1 MEMKYKIIA
10 FDLDG
15 TLVDDEKR
23 LLPGTV
29 SAIMAVQQLGVKIV
43 LASGRPTYGCR
54 QVAKDL
60 RLDEYGGYIVSY
72 NGGKITSVEDG
83 KILAR
88 RALPREQLS
97 YLYEAVKQES
107 ELAMFSYLHQSI
119 ISEQPDHPYVLEEQR
134 VNGGMP
140 VTKVDHLLEALDRD
154 PLKVAVVGEA
164 SQLHRLKERMEAHYG
179 DELNFFI
186 TNEHFLDAVPSGVD
200 KGTSL
205 GFLLQDQGYKPSE
218 LIAVGDSYNDLS
230 MIQLAGLGI
239 AMANA
244 TEAVKRSA
252 DYVTTSNNEGGIL
265 HLLNKFILSP
275 DQTNAEGIDVEDIN
289 RMMEGNTLMSSL
301 GIRCIRLEPG
311 YVECTMPVD
320 KRTQQPM
327 GILHGGASL
336 ALAETVAGYGSV
348 LLLKENEIQV
358 GMQVSG
364 NHIGSAHAGD
374 TVHAIGR
381 IIHQG
386 KSTHVWDI
394 EVRTEMGK
402 LVHSSRVVN
411 SILKKR

>member
-1 MEMKYKIIA
+1 MKYKMIA

-29 SAIMAVQQLGVKIV
+29 GAIMAVQQMGIKIV

-54 QVAKDL
+54 KVAKEL
-60 RLDEYGGYIVSY
+60 RLDEFGGYIVSY
-72 NGGKITSVEDG
+72 NGGKITSCEDG

-88 RALPREQLS
+88 RAIPRDQLK
-97 YLYEAVKQES
+97 YLYSAVKQEPD
-107 ELAMFSYLHQSI
+107 LTMFSYQHQEI
-119 ISEQPDHPYVLEEQR
+119 ITECPENQYVKDEEW

-140 VTKVDHLLEALDRD
+140 IRKVEHLLEALEQD
-154 PLKVAVVGEA
+154 PLKVAVVGETGA
-164 SQLHRLKERMEAHYG
+164 LHSLKERMEAHYG
-179 DELNFFI
+179 QELNFFL
-186 TNEHFLDAVPSGVD
+186 TNQHFLDAVPSGVD
-200 KGTSL
+200 KGSSL
-205 GFLLQDQGYKPSE
+205 DFLLKDQGILRSE

-230 MIQLAGLGI
+230 MIQLAGMGV

-252 DYVTTSNNEGGIL
+252 DYVTTSNNDGGIL
-265 HLLNKFILSP
+265 HLLNKFILHP
-275 DQTNAEGIDVEDIN
+275 EETNIEGINVEDLN
-289 RMMEGNTLMSSL
+289 RLMEGNTLMSSL
-301 GIRCIRLEPG
+301 GIKCVKLEPG

-320 KRTQQPM
+320 RRTQQPM

-336 ALAETVAGYGSV
+336 ALAETVAGYGSI

-364 NHIGSAHAGD
+364 NHIGSAHTGD

-386 KSTHVWDI
+386 KSTHVWDV

-402 LVHSSRVVN
+402 LVNSTRVVN

>member
-1 MEMKYKIIA
+1 MKYKMIA

-15 TLVDDEKR
+15 TLVDDQKR

-29 SAIMAVQQLGVKIV
+29 GAIMAVQQLGIKIV
-43 LASGRPTYGCR
+43 LASGRPTFGCR

-72 NGGKITSVEDG
+72 NGGKITSCEDG
-83 KILAR
+83 KILGR
-88 RALPREQLS
+88 RALPREQLA
-97 YLYEAVKQES
+97 YLYEAVKQEP
-107 ELAMFSYLHQSI
+107 ELAMFSYLHQEI
-119 ISEQPDHPYVLEEQR
+119 ISEHPDNKYVMEEQR

-140 VTKVDHLLEALDRD
+140 IRKVDHLLEALDRD
-154 PLKVAVVGEA
+154 PLKVAVVGE
-164 SQLHRLKERMEAHYG
+164 SGQLYRLKERMEAHYG
-179 DELNFFI
+179 EELNFFL

-205 GFLLQDQGYKPSE
+205 DFLLKDQGLKRGE

-230 MIQLAGLGI
+230 MIQLAGLGV

-275 DQTNAEGIDVEDIN
+275 DRPGTEEINVDDLN
-289 RMMEGNTLMSSL
+289 RMMEGNTLMSTL
-301 GIRCIRLEPG
+301 GIRLVKLEPG

-336 ALAETVAGYGSV
+336 ALAETVAGYGSI
-348 LLLKENEIQV
+348 LLLRENEIQV

-364 NHIGSAHAGD
+364 NHISSAHSGD

-381 IIHQG
+381 VIHQG

-402 LVHSSRVVN
+402 LVNTSRVVN
-411 SILKKR
+411 SILKRR

>member
-1 MEMKYKIIA
+1 MKYKMIA

-15 TLVDDEKR
+15 TLVDDQKR

-29 SAIMAVQQLGVKIV
+29 GAIMAIQQMGVKVV

-60 RLDEYGGYIVSY
+60 RLDEFGGYIVSY
-72 NGGKITSVEDG
+72 NGGKITSCEDG

-88 RALPREQLS
+88 RALPREQLDF
-97 YLYEAVKQES
+97 LYKAVKEEPELELFTYHQQAIITENPENEYVKQE
-107 ELAMFSYLHQSI
+107 QW
-119 ISEQPDHPYVLEEQR
+119 

-140 VTKVDHLLEALDRD
+140 IRKVDHLLKALVQD
-154 PLKVAVVGEA
+154 PLKVAVVGEFA
-164 SQLHRLKERMEAHYG
+164 PLHRLKERMEAHYG
-179 DELNFFI
+179 EELNFFL

-205 GFLLQDQGYKPSE
+205 DFLLQDQGIERKD

-230 MIQLAGLGI
+230 MIQLAGLGV

-275 DQTNAEGIDVEDIN
+275 EETNVEGINVEDLN
-289 RMMEGNTLMSSL
+289 RMMAGNTLMSSL
-301 GIRCIRLEPG
+301 GIECIKLEPG

-364 NHIGSAHAGD
+364 NHISSAHSGD
-374 TVHAIGR
+374 TVRAIGR
-381 IIHQG
+381 VIHQG
-386 KSTHVWDI
+386 RSSHVWDI

-402 LVHSSRVVN
+402 LVHTSRVVN